1 MTDPN
6 VLRNLASE
14 NKVAALKKA
23 IAAGAKL
30 DAESGYGDTAL
41 FAAAANGHLGCV
53 KVLIDAGA
61 NVNLKAKSGATAL
74 WSAVYN
80 DRTELALALLAA
92 GASPVPQSPIHKAV
106 QKGNVALVKALLDA
120 KAPLGK
126 ATRQGLTER
135 DYLKQVKGPA
145 QAEIAAMLDTAKA
158 SSKKPKPKPKPK
170 KR

>member
-1 MTDPN
+1 MSDPN

-23 IAAGAKL
+23 IAAGASI
-30 DAESGYGDTAL
+30 DAVSGYGDTAL
-41 FAAAANGHLGCV
+41 YAAAANGHLACV

-61 NVNLKAKSGATAL
+61 NVDLKAKSGATAL
-74 WSAVYN
+74 WSAVYSG
-80 DRTELALALLAA
+80 RTELALALLAA
-92 GASPVPQSPIHKAV
+92 GASPGPQSPLHKAV
-106 QKGNVALVKALLDA
+106 QKGNVVLVKALLEA
-120 KAPLGK
+120 NAPLGK

-145 QAEIAAMLDTAKA
+145 QVKIAALLDAA
-158 SSKKPKPKPKPK
+158 AGSKTPKPR

>member
-120 KAPLGK
+120 KDYGGIEANVRKTVELIKTIK
-126 ATRQGLTER
+126 AEL
-135 DYLKQVKGPA
+135 
-145 QAEIAAMLDTAKA
+145 AA
-158 SSKKPKPKPKPK
+158 
-170 KR
+170 